1 MSTPG
6 GLVDKQE
13 LIDAQLD
20 TAHLGRV
27 VNSKDASG
35 NPINTSTNRTGG
47 VNKTLDAL
55 EAEYEQSIV
64 AKESEADAVIDTY
77 RLRNKGPYAAGITL
91 ESEFEFITYEGESY
105 FAVNPPYTTTATLPG
120 ADTNL
125 FVGGYT
131 TLQNVSEVVDVVFT
145 SIADLGNSGTSEVT
159 LSAGSRVETKEYYPG
174 TGYGGGVYV
183 IVNSA
188 DRPNPDSYADI
199 VISGTDL
206 VACLDAN
213 HPIDLRSFG
222 TKDDPSFDSSD
233 RINNFYKYV
242 PLNESNVESVV
253 YNAYGVV
260 HISNTIFT
268 GVADSSIRK
277 AHRFTNYNLAVYTN
291 TGATVETMMSYVY
304 QNQCSNDGQ
313 LRITG
318 AARADGEPFNFL
330 DRKCDFGLV
339 VGNGVS
345 DADLPNIDLIGCKL
359 WGVVTSKDESPSF
372 GGFSSVFNNVSC
384 RFCGT
389 GSNTDPS
396 HPQNDASVIT
406 YTSASYVNGTSVGQ
420 RTRLALPALPY
431 NAGKYAEASSYV
443 EIGGYL
449 YWIDSFDVLN
459 NTVDIY
465 PNIKSTELAGG
476 DLQFFYG
483 GAFLNTGSNSAFAN
497 VKGTLKGIGCGIVL
511 FANALYPGTFK
522 NVQAEVNGIGFAHV
536 GNYQSAAV
544 GGLISELYCEGC
556 KYDAVSAASANNAYF
571 KIEIAGPSDFVNKFI
586 NHGIFSYRLPND
598 EINKAINTGVNLSIT
613 KGNRN
618 YTSDVDQFGVIVG
631 EKTNFVGTFTVSNLP
646 TPFEDLG
653 MDATIGAKLK
663 NRTIVDYEYL
673 MRIPSTS
680 LVINLPS
687 VASGYTF
694 RTRNNSAGDRMTW
707 DNAYFTTTLGW
718 GSQDGLIIV
727 THLNEQTK
735 DYDVEFIRCQK
746 PADGVIT

>member
-1 MSTPG
+1 MATPG

-35 NPINTSTNRTGG
+35 APISTSTNRTGG

-55 EAEYEQSIV
+55 EAEYDQSIID
-64 AKESEADAVIDTY
+64 KETEADEVIDTY
-77 RLRNKGPYAAGITL
+77 RLTNKGPYAVGITL
-91 ESEFEFITYEGESY
+91 ESKFEFITYGGESY
-105 FAVNPPYTTTATLPG
+105 FAVNPPYTTTATLPDVD
-120 ADTNL
+120 ANL

-145 SIADLGNSGTSEVT
+145 NIADLGNAGASAVVLSE
-159 LSAGSRVETKEYYPG
+159 GSRVETKEYYAN
-174 TGYGGGVYV
+174 TGYGGGAYV
-183 IVNSA
+183 IVSSA
-188 DRPNPDSYADI
+188 DRPSPDPYADI
-199 VISGTDL
+199 VISGTGL

-213 HPIDLRSFG
+213 RPIDLRSFG
-222 TKDDPSFDSSD
+222 TKDDPAFDSTD

-242 PLNESNVESVV
+242 PVNESNVESVV

-260 HISNTIFT
+260 HISGTIVT

-359 WGVVTSKDESPSF
+359 WGIVTSKDDSPSF

-396 HPQNDASVIT
+396 HPQNDASVTT

-420 RTRLALPALPY
+420 RTRLVLPSLPY

-449 YWIDSFDVLN
+449 YWIESFDVLN

-586 NHGIFSYRLPND
+586 NHGIFSYRFPSD

-613 KGNRN
+613 KGSRN

-631 EKTNFVGTFTVSNLP
+631 EKTNFVGTFTISNLP
-646 TPFEDLG
+646 TPFESLG

-680 LVINLPS
+680 LAINLPNS
-687 VASGYTF
+687 SSGYTF
-694 RTRNNSAGDRMTW
+694 RGKDTNDGTRMAWN
-707 DNAYFTTTLGW
+707 NAYFTTTLGW
-718 GSQDGLIIV
+718 GSQDGLIVV
-727 THLNEQTK
+727 THLNEQTN